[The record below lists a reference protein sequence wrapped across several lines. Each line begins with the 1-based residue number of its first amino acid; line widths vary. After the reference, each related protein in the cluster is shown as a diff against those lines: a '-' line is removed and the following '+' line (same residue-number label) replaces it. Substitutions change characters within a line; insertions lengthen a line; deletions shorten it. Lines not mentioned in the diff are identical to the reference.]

1 MKSSFGFAALFA
13 MAATVVVAQD
23 GDACEADIPTGVKA
37 ASVTTASSSSVN
49 MVPVLSDVNPSTNST
64 KLYVPSKR
72 PRFDRHNPKNVVP
85 SKNTSCYYS
94 ANSTSGSM
102 VVNNTMKYPT
112 VVLEDIASIINVDCT
127 ADSVAVTFND
137 TATFAKAQSVWASK
151 SNASMVLITNH
162 LGDCDAEL
170 ERSYF
175 LTNSISFDDETLVA
189 TASTQAANISTV
201 ATYTTIS
208 FGNIEAAVANATN
221 DKRALVV
228 DPKYTFSPSIALA
241 EDTVLFEYD
250 PYVTITADNASFS
263 SDITFS
269 GYLAYNWWLW
279 KLEAFY
285 FDIDADF
292 KADLGLSADVKASY
306 ETAFSYAPASLYYGV
321 SVPGVLELGPMLQ
334 FSVGTEIGVS
344 AAAQLSTAFE
354 VALANGN
361 VHLDVLDS
369 KKTSVSGWTPTYS
382 AGADIN
388 GQVKA
393 YLNPSASL
401 TVEIAAKAFGGLI
414 DLSTGLTAKPGFD
427 NSFAL
432 TGGVGVDLG
441 GLQNI
446 TNGAS
451 CTQGLQLNSN
461 FTFALDAFATQ
472 WYSANLYEVAVPLLD
487 KCYSWA

>member
-1 MKSSFGFAALFA
+1 MKSSFGFAALLA
-13 MAATVVVAQD
+13 MAATVVVAE
-23 GDACEADIPTGVKA
+23 DASCEADIAPVAIKA
-37 ASVTTASSSSVN
+37 SANPGSGPSVN
-49 MVPVLSDVNPSTNST
+49 MVPVLADVNPSQNST
-64 KLYVPSKR
+64 KLYIPSKK
-72 PRFDRHNPKNVVP
+72 PRFDRHNLKNVVP

-137 TATFAKAQSVWASK
+137 TTTFEKAQSAWASS

-175 LTNSISFDDETLVA
+175 LTNSISFDSDTLVA

-201 ATYTTIS
+201 ATYTTIA
-208 FGNIEAAVANATN
+208 FGSVEAGVTNTTN
-221 DKRALVV
+221 DKRDLVI
-228 DPKYTFSPSIALA
+228 DPRYTFSPAIALA

-250 PYVTITADNASFS
+250 PYLTITADNASFS

-279 KLEAFY
+279 KLDAFY
-285 FDIDADF
+285 FDIDAGF
-292 KADLGLSADVKASY
+292 KADLALSADVKASY

-344 AAAQLSTAFE
+344 AAAHLSTAFE

-361 VHLDVLDS
+361 IHLDVLNS
-369 KKTSVSGWTPTYS
+369 KNTGVSGWTPTYS
-382 AGADIN
+382 ATADIN
-388 GQVKA
+388 GQVQA

-427 NSFAL
+427 NSFTL

-441 GLQNI
+441 GLKNI
-446 TNGAS
+446 TNAAG

-472 WYSANLYEVAVPLLD
+472 WYSATLYEVNVPLLD